1 MAERQSAWFE
11 SRRAALEG
19 QRNLIKEKIAQLEHQ
34 IVRGPGQ
41 AKSYRDQR
49 ASVIEEMESL
59 AQLVKQGLVARPR
72 YLQLERSAIAL
83 EGQLADTIASIARSR
98 QAIAEQQQQDRASPC
113 SSAGT

>member
-1 MAERQSAWFE
+1 
-11 SRRAALEG
+11 
-19 QRNLIKEKIAQLEHQ
+19 
-34 IVRGPGQ
+34 
-41 AKSYRDQR
+41 
-49 ASVIEEMESL
+49 MESL